1 MLIWGFT
8 KNEERKKLF
17 EKRDNSQSTNIFWK
31 KIISNFIL
39 TEFLMDKRIEKSQI
53 SHVHM
58 TQSWIQIWVKQFIH
72 IFFSISA
79 KLGFNKMLG

>member
-1 MLIWGFT
+1 MWGFT
-8 KNEERKKLF
+8 KNKERQKLF
-17 EKRDNSQSTNIFWK
+17 EKRDNSQSTKNIWK
-31 KIISNFIL
+31 MIISNFIL